1 MSAESSQYG
10 TSNVK
15 KKKILND
22 VINEPANSNSEE
34 SEESFDQNNDYVVE
48 YDDKQF
54 QGQGFGNKNIRNLQ
68 GLGNQKIIFNS
79 LQDEHHSNIKPG
91 IQQINY
97 GQIEQSNKIRNY
109 SIGVTNSSQNKHY
122 TSFQNNKISPQLVSQ
137 QNQLRAPVADLL
149 GGSADR
155 KQRKFSENIL
165 PLQDNMYDQQ
175 YNQMD
180 SQFIECIYNQQRQRF
195 QVKET
200 SEIKEGRDTI
210 GKKTINEYRFIKKL
224 GQGTFAKVKLAISST
239 TQKQYAIKI
248 FYRSQL
254 LKKTYTVINS
264 EGKQVIK
271 NAFQNLMREI
281 SIMKLIWHPNAIKL
295 YEIIQNRQNDKIYLV
310 MEYAS
315 QGQLM
320 DWDSKMNIFTRN
332 NYLFATNLTS
342 PRSEFSLLNS
352 QQSNHQTYLQSPSL
366 ISIPQQQSIS
376 QYQKACLDIKSNIDE
391 EDSVDEEQIRM
402 IFRQCVKGLSYLH
415 SNNIIHRDIKPQNI
429 LISKC
434 GMVKLSDFGIST
446 IVGDEEENLQ
456 NQDGTYHFQPPE
468 FFAKEVKTQNNS
480 NYSFLPGTF
489 NPLRKSKNGKEQ
501 AQKIAYRIERICRL
515 KQADVWALGVTLY
528 ALVYKRLPFYHNNL
542 QQLFHL
548 IEKGNLVFPSKPK
561 ISPGLQ
567 NLIQGMLEKDFEKRL
582 TLEDIQK
589 NFWVNQNETDLQTEI
604 KQSQRRQQ
612 ASQFQL
618 SNSQKQSPQLM
629 SSLASLSTQNSNN
642 LQLSN
647 KIKFTLKKIKAICTC
662 KALFVRFRH
671 LHSISSPIIKS
682 DLKNISPNKIKK
694 FKQALLTDE
703 KGENQSALSTNCYPP
718 SISLLDQANLQ
729 QNQKNSQLMRQD
741 EQKQQN
747 GTRNKEYTNNKSQNS
762 IISQSNNSN
771 QHNNNGQNSQNVY
784 NFRKKE
790 LAQNMQIQTN
800 QQISFKQKNEQNQ
813 EYFLNDDE
821 NKSNNENGN
830 TYPSKILQ
838 FQSKASLNDDSL
850 LEESD
855 VINTLPSFNQKQVKL
870 ITQIDF
876 ENSLEKN
883 CQSPLILEELRFK
896 HYPKSE
902 IVSYQKKMLINQDVH
917 PFSEENLQSIDND
930 TQVNNSLY
938 EASEKIKVPHFN
950 TSTLIEKSD

>member
-1 MSAESSQYG
+1 MSAESSQYC

-15 KKKILND
+15 KKKVLND
-22 VINEPANSNSEE
+22 VINEPVNSNSEE

-48 YDDKQF
+48 YDDKQY
-54 QGQGFGNKNIRNLQ
+54 QGLGFGNKNIRNLQ

-97 GQIEQSNKIRNY
+97 GQIEQGNKIRNY
-109 SIGVTNSSQNKHY
+109 SIGGVPNSSQNKHY
-122 TSFQNNKISPQLVSQ
+122 TSFLGKNISPQLSCQ
-137 QNQLRAPVADLL
+137 QNQLRPPAVDLL

-155 KQRKFSENIL
+155 KQRKFSENIM
-165 PLQDNMYDQQ
+165 PLGDNMYDQQ
-175 YNQMD
+175 YDQLN

-254 LKKTYTVINS
+254 LKKTYTVISS

-271 NAFQNLMREI
+271 NALQNLMREI

-295 YEIIQNRQNDKIYLV
+295 YEIIQNRANDKIYLV
-310 MEYAS
+310 MEYAT

-320 DWDSKMNIFTRN
+320 DWDSKTNTFTRN
-332 NYLFATNLTS
+332 NYLFPTNLTS
-342 PRSEFSLLNS
+342 PRSEFCLINSPQQNQLNFTQNPSMSSISS
-352 QQSNHQTYLQSPSL
+352 QQGFPY
-366 ISIPQQQSIS
+366 
-376 QYQKACLDIKSNIDE
+376 YQKAFSDVRSIADE
-391 EDSVDEEQIRM
+391 ENSIDEEQIRM

-468 FFAKEVKTQNNS
+468 FFAKEVKTQNSS
-480 NYSFLPGTF
+480 NFSFLPGTISSH
-489 NPLRKSKNGKEQ
+489 RKNKHGKEQ
-501 AQKIAYRIERICRL
+501 AQKIANRIERICRL

-528 ALVYKRLPFYHNNL
+528 ALVYKKLPFYHNNL
-542 QQLFHL
+542 QELFYL
-548 IEKGNLVFPSKPK
+548 IEKGNFIFPNKPK

-589 NFWVNQNETDLQTEI
+589 NFWVNQNETDLQIEI
-604 KQSQRRQQ
+604 KESQRRQQ
-612 ASQFQL
+612 ASQFQQQ
-618 SNSQKQSPQLM
+618 NSQKQSPQLM
-629 SSLASLSTQNSNN
+629 SSLTSLSTQNTNN
-642 LQLSN
+642 QLLTN
-647 KIKFTLKKIKAICTC
+647 KIRFTLKKIKAICTC

-671 LHSISSPIIKS
+671 LHSISSPNIQT
-682 DLKNISPNKIKK
+682 DFKNISPHKIKMM
-694 FKQALLTDE
+694 KQTLNQDQ
-703 KGENQSALSTNCYPP
+703 KGENPQTLSTSCYP
-718 SISLLDQANLQ
+718 SSKALDQDNLQ
-729 QNQKNSQLMRQD
+729 QNQNNAQLKKQE
-741 EQKQQN
+741 EQKYQN
-747 GTRNKEYTNNKSQNS
+747 GTKNKDYTNNKNQNS
-762 IISQSNNSN
+762 MLSQSANNQNAARQN
-771 QHNNNGQNSQNVY
+771 QQNAY

-790 LAQNMQIQTN
+790 LSQNLQVQTN
-800 QQISFKQKNEQNQ
+800 QISFKQTNEQNQ

-821 NKSNNENGN
+821 AKSNNQYGN
-830 TYPSKILQ
+830 TNPSKILQ

-883 CQSPLILEELRFK
+883 SQSPLVLEQVHFK

-902 IVSYQKKMLINQDVH
+902 IVSNQKKMLINQDIH

-930 TQVNNSLY
+930 LTANNSSF
-938 EASEKIKVPHFN
+938 EASEKIKIPHFN
-950 TSTLIEKSD
+950 TSTLIQKFD

>member
-1 MSAESSQYG
+1 MSAESSQYS

-15 KKKILND
+15 KKKVLNN
-22 VINEPANSNSEE
+22 VINEPVNSNSEE

-48 YDDKQF
+48 YDDKQY
-54 QGQGFGNKNIRNLQ
+54 QGVGFGNKNVRNQQ

-97 GQIEQSNKIRNY
+97 GQIEQGNKIRNY
-109 SIGVTNSSQNKHY
+109 SIEGVPNSSQNKNY
-122 TSFQNNKISPQLVSQ
+122 AQFLSKKVNPQLSSQ
-137 QNQLRAPVADLL
+137 QNQLRAPVSDFL

-155 KQRKFSENIL
+155 KQRKFTENVQ
-165 PLQDNMYDQQ
+165 PLDDNMYDQQ
-175 YNQMD
+175 YNQLN

-200 SEIKEGRDTI
+200 NEIKEGRDTI

-248 FYRSQL
+248 LYRSQL
-254 LKKTYTVINS
+254 LKKTYTIINN

-271 NAFQNLMREI
+271 NALQNLMREI

-295 YEIIQNRQNDKIYLV
+295 YEIIQNRSNDKIYLV
-310 MEYAS
+310 MEYAT

-320 DWDSKMNIFTRN
+320 DWDSKTNTFTRN
-332 NYLFATNLTS
+332 NYLFASNLAS

-352 QQSNHQTYLQSPSL
+352 QQSNQLTYVQSPS
-366 ISIPQQQSIS
+366 INSIPQQQGLS
-376 QYQKACLDIKSNIDE
+376 YYHKVKTDIKSIIDE
-391 EDSVDEEQIRM
+391 EDSIDEEQIRM

-468 FFAKEVKTQNNS
+468 FFAKEVKTQNSS
-480 NYSFLPGTF
+480 NFSFLPGAF
-489 NPLRKSKNGKEQ
+489 NPLRKNKHGKEQ
-501 AQKIAYRIERICRL
+501 AQKVASRIERICRL

-528 ALVYKRLPFYHNNL
+528 ALVYKKLPFYHNNL

-548 IEKGNLVFPSKPK
+548 IEKGDFDFPCKPK

-589 NFWVNQNETDLQTEI
+589 NFWVNQNETDLQIEI
-604 KQSQRRQQ
+604 KESQRRQQ

-618 SNSQKQSPQLM
+618 QNSQKQSPQLM
-629 SSLASLSTQNSNN
+629 SSITSISTQNTNN
-642 LQLSN
+642 QLLTN
-647 KIKFTLKKIKAICTC
+647 KIKITLKKIKAICYC
-662 KALFVRFRH
+662 KAFFVRFRH
-671 LHSISSPIIKS
+671 LYNINSPKIQS
-682 DLKNISPNKIKK
+682 DLKLKNISPHKIKVT
-694 FKQALLTDE
+694 KQTFHTDQ
-703 KGENQSALSTNCYPP
+703 KGENPTNLSTSCKP
-718 SISLLDQANLQ
+718 SSDQTNFS
-729 QNQKNSQLMRQD
+729 QNQKNTQFVRQE

-747 GTRNKEYTNNKSQNS
+747 GTRNKEYANNKNQNS
-762 IISQSNNSN
+762 ILSQSANNQYAAALN
-771 QHNNNGQNSQNVY
+771 QQNVF

-790 LAQNMQIQTN
+790 QLSQNLHIQAN
-800 QQISFKQKNEQNQ
+800 QVFFKQNQ
-813 EYFLNDDE
+813 KYILNDDE
-821 NKSNNENGN
+821 TKSNNENDN
-830 TYPSKILQ
+830 ALPSKILQ
-838 FQSKASLNDDSL
+838 FQSKASLNDDSS

-883 CQSPLILEELRFK
+883 SQSPLVLEEVRFK

-902 IVSYQKKMLINQDVH
+902 IVSYQKKMLINQDIH

-930 TQVNNSLY
+930 TPANNSSF
-938 EASEKIKVPHFN
+938 EASEKIEIPHFN
-950 TSTLIEKSD
+950 TSTFIQKYD